1 MCDSKYPGF
10 LVVGLGVGLPVGLLV
25 ASTGG
30 AEEIEPALMS
40 AVVVGGIAGIG
51 YLVWSSGGVIN
62 GAVGSIGDIL
72 KGAFCGAGDAG
83 NDVWNWLDHTFGS

>member
-51 YLVWSSGGVIN
+51 YLIWSSHGVI
-62 GAVGSIGDIL
+62 GDIGDIL
-72 KGAFCGAGDAG
+72 KGAFCGVGDIG
-83 NDVWNWLDHTFGS
+83 NDIWNWADHTFGS